1 MIQNLRDAARETLGI
16 ELSKRQA
23 EAFFWYGEELQVW
36 NERFNLTAIRSKEE
50 IETKHFLD
58 SLSCVLARQFQPSGA
73 MVDVGTG
80 AGFPGLPL
88 KIVFPQIQLTL
99 LESIGKKVSFC
110 RHVVKELKLKEVAV
124 EQSRAES
131 HGREAEYRESYDTA
145 LARAVAATPVVA
157 EYVLPLIKVGGC
169 AILQKGET
177 GPAEAQSAEN
187 AIHILG
193 GKMEQMVKVELP
205 GVAETRYLLVVR
217 KIAATPDRYPR
228 RPGIPAKRPIE

>member
-1 MIQNLRDAARETLGI
+1 MMQNLRDAARETLGI
-16 ELSKRQA
+16 KLSKRQA
-23 EAFFWYGEELQVW
+23 EAFSWYGEELQVW

-110 RHVVKELKLKEVAV
+110 RHVVKELNLKEVTV

-131 HGREAEYRESYDTA
+131 RGRETEYRESYDTA
-145 LARAVAATPVVA
+145 LARAVAATPVLV

-177 GPAEAQSAEN
+177 GPVEAQSSEN

-193 GKMEQMVKVELP
+193 GKMDQIVKVELP
-205 GVAETRYLLVVR
+205 GIAETRYLLVVR
-217 KIAATPDRYPR
+217 KVAATPDQYPR